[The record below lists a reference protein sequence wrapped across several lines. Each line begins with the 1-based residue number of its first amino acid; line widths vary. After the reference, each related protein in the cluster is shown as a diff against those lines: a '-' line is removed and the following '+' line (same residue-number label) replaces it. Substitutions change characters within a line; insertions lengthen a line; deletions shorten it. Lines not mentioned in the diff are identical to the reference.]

1 MLQQY
6 ERLIGDI
13 EKARR
18 LVILG
23 LFVGAVLFVLFEALR
38 GHHFWS
44 KIKGEGNLWNYG
56 SSLQYFMAAE
66 LALLNGVLLGYYQA
80 LLGQGRRAWS
90 WLPWAAA
97 GLAFAFFACDEM
109 LEVHEKVGLALE
121 RSVPG
126 LSAIYSGR
134 ADNLIFLGYAVG
146 AIVFSIVFFRTMSAQ
161 RESGRYF
168 IAGLGMIAAASLL
181 DVLPRELYVGHLP
194 FRESEELLELFA
206 GFAFTAAFISSGA
219 HTLTRIL
226 GLAGHAGTLSPDE
239 EHTSVSPTEVK
250 HERTSEGRP
259 VPMVGVLIVT
269 RNRRD
274 DVLDCIESVFRSTYP
289 RLAVYLVDNAS
300 TDGSREAI
308 AERHPEVCLI
318 RSEENLGFAAGNNLG
333 LPKLLEDGVDA
344 AFLLNDDVVIAED
357 MLDEL
362 VAGGFDDPSVGVLS
376 PKVLV
381 YSNPETI
388 WAGGGMVDS
397 RTGVATQ
404 RHYGEIDRGQAD
416 HTSEVDYAVGCA
428 MLVKSEVI
436 RRVGLLDSRYYM
448 YYEESDWCRR
458 IRGAGY
464 RVLYVPESRV
474 WHKVSLNA
482 DERNHASYYFSRNR
496 LLYLSAGGT
505 HPARV
510 AWIALSDI
518 LRSAAVHA
526 VKGRTRQSGLMVRA
540 VVDYYSKNFGKLG
553 DSL

>member
-1 MLQQY
+1 MPQRY

-18 LVILG
+18 LVILC
-23 LFVGAVLFVLFEALR
+23 LFLGAVLFVLFEALR

-126 LSAIYSGR
+126 LSAVYSGH

-146 AIVFSIVFFRTMSAQ
+146 AIVFSVVFLRAISAQ
-161 RESGRYF
+161 REAGRYF

-181 DVLPRELYVGHLP
+181 DVLPRQLYVGHLP
-194 FRESEELLELFA
+194 FRETEELLELFA

-226 GLAGHAGTLSPDE
+226 GSSGHTGRLSPDGE
-239 EHTSVSPTEVK
+239 PTALSAAEVK
-250 HERTSEGRP
+250 RERTSWGRP
-259 VPMVGVLIVT
+259 VPMIGVLIVT

-274 DVLDCIESVFRSTYP
+274 DLLDCIDSVFRSTYP

-300 TDGSREAI
+300 ADGSCEAI

-333 LPKLLEDGVDA
+333 LPKLLEDGMDA
-344 AFLLNDDVVIAED
+344 VFLLNDDVVIAED
-357 MLDEL
+357 TVDQL
-362 VAGGFDDPSVGVLS
+362 ATRFDDPSIGVLA

-381 YSNPETI
+381 YSNPNMI
-388 WAGGGMVDS
+388 WAAGGMVDS
-397 RTGVATQ
+397 RTGVAIQ
-404 RHYGEIDRGQAD
+404 RHYGETDQGQAD
-416 HTSEVDYAVGCA
+416 QITEVDYAVGCA

-458 IRGAGY
+458 IRRAGY

-474 WHKVSLNA
+474 WHKVSLS
-482 DERNHASYYFSRNR
+482 DEGRNDATYYFARNR
-496 LLYLSAGGT
+496 LLYLSAGGS

-510 AWIALSDI
+510 AWIALSDV

-540 VVDYYSKNFGKLG
+540 VVDYYSRNFGKLG